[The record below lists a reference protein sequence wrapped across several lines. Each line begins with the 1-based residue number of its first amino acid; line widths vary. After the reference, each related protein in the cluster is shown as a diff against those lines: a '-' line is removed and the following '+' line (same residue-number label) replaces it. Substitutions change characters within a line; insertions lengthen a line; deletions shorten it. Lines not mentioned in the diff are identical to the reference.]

1 MALKGSGAAS
11 MKEAQ
16 SQLRE
21 IAEKTKASL
30 EEEIIE
36 DTKEGKD
43 PSEAIAK
50 KNVAT
55 SAFKVWETGFAYMEE
70 QLYAFTKGE
79 DTDFEKGDVYK
90 CVKAAHD
97 CASLFAALIK
107 KKEQVDI
114 DESREMLIARAAAA
128 LERTGEEI
136 H

>member
-1 MALKGSGAAS
+1 MTKDTGIKD

-21 IAEKTKASL
+21 IAEKTRTSL
-30 EEEIIE
+30 EEDIVE

-50 KNVAT
+50 KNIAE
-55 SAFKVWETGFAYMEE
+55 SAFKVWETGFSYMEE
-70 QLYAFTKGE
+70 QLVAFTKGE
-79 DTDFEKGDVYK
+79 DTDFEKGDVFK
-90 CVKAAHD
+90 CVKAAQD
-97 CASLFAALIK
+97 CAALFASLIK
-107 KKEQVDI
+107 KKEQAAVD
-114 DESREMLIARAAAA
+114 DSREMLIARAAAA